1 MLYDFAGHHSYY
13 SSHSSLLEAISL
25 TSPSTFLMLVNV
37 TVGFKRITE
46 QMYYWSAMI
55 CNVCHE
61 CPQPSSV
68 IVVGTHADKVK
79 KGYLTDLGAEIEKLA
94 RDIFKKH
101 IFVQFIALNVKK
113 CVNDLKYFL
122 GLLDEVN
129 EKVLKM
135 SPAISLS
142 SHLMY
147 AFLNDKVPSDKEAI
161 SLSGLLSLLD
171 MDEPRVLPTETSEI
185 IALLT
190 TLAHKGFIIFL
201 RTDGE
206 DSWIVRDQGA
216 LLEKVNGAL
225 FAPSSFQEY
234 LPIASN
240 TGIIPFNVLKSVF
253 PNHNTAMIVQFLIQL
268 QLCQRINLIDVNT
281 NMAPTIPSP
290 SEMLFFP
297 SLILEGRPH
306 FECSDI
312 TTPPF
317 NNGEGATATA
327 APVLQGCFGWLL
339 YADNISQFFPN
350 RFLHTLLLNLAYN
363 ICLPDTNH
371 KINTDIQSNNRQCK
385 VWSTGISWRSVKGV
399 STIIELM
406 EHSRCLFLVMA
417 FPHHKF
423 CNQLAPILQTIKMT
437 LNQFCPSVA
446 ATEYIVDPSTASS
459 VFLQGCSPL
468 SLTRVQLSHLRD
480 ALKDDDPIVLD
491 TNGEV
496 VVLKNWTSVGLDLP
510 RLVSIAVNG
519 KVMVVCTYGVSF
531 HFPLQEMTLPKKN
544 KLPQSIPL
552 MVSLLLFQLFCE
564 CIYLGSCGS
573 VSRGIKTMGIY
584 INDMTKRNKE
594 KLV

>member
-1 MLYDFAGHHSYY
+1 MLYDFAGHRTYY

-25 TSPSTFLMLVNV
+25 TSPSTFLMLVDV
-37 TVGFKRITE
+37 TVGFNRITE

-55 CNVCHE
+55 CNVCHG

-79 KGYLTDLGAEIEKLA
+79 KGYLTDLGAQIEKLA
-94 RDIFKKH
+94 KHKFEKH

-113 CVNDLKYFL
+113 YGNDLKIFL
-122 GLLDEVN
+122 DLLDGVN
-129 EKVLKM
+129 ENVLKM

-147 AFLNDKVPSDKEAI
+147 AFLNDMVPSDKEAI
-161 SLSGLLSLLD
+161 SLSGLLSLVKK
-171 MDEPRVLPTETSEI
+171 DEPRVLPTETSEI
-185 IALLT
+185 ITLLT

-201 RTDGE
+201 HTDGE

-225 FAPSSFQEY
+225 FAPSSFNEY

-240 TGIIPFNVLKSVF
+240 TGIIPLHVLKSHF

-268 QLCQRINLIDVNT
+268 QLCQHINLIDVNT
-281 NMAPTIPSP
+281 NMAPTIPSL
-290 SEMLFFP
+290 SNMLFFP
-297 SLILEGRPH
+297 SLIHEDRPH
-306 FECSDI
+306 FNWSDF
-312 TTPPF
+312 TTPPS
-317 NNGEGATATA
+317 NNCEGAIAPA

-371 KINTDIQSNNRQCK
+371 EINADIQSNNRQCK

-399 STIIELM
+399 STTIELM
-406 EHSRCLFLVMA
+406 EHSRCLFLLMA
-417 FPHHKF
+417 FPHQKF
-423 CNQLAPILQTIKMT
+423 CNELAPVLQTIKAA
-437 LNQFCPSVA
+437 LSQFCASVA
-446 ATEYIVDPSTASS
+446 ATEYIVDPSKASS

-468 SLTRVQLSHLRD
+468 SLTRVQLSHLKD

-496 VVLKNWTSVGLDLP
+496 MVLKTGPVWG
-510 RLVSIAVNG
+510 
-519 KVMVVCTYGVSF
+519 
-531 HFPLQEMTLPKKN
+531 
-544 KLPQSIPL
+544 
-552 MVSLLLFQLFCE
+552 
-564 CIYLGSCGS
+564 
-573 VSRGIKTMGIY
+573 
-584 INDMTKRNKE
+584 
-594 KLV
+594 

>member
-13 SSHSSLLEAISL
+13 TSHSSLLEAISL
-25 TSPSTFLMLVNV
+25 TSPSTFLMLVDV
-37 TVGFKRITE
+37 TVGFKGITA

-79 KGYLTDLGAEIEKLA
+79 KGYLTDLGAQVEKLA
-94 RDIFKKH
+94 KGMFEKH
-101 IFVQFIALNVKK
+101 VFVQFIALNIKKHGNDVK
-113 CVNDLKYFL
+113 NFL

-129 EKVLKM
+129 ENVLKR

-161 SLSGLLSLLD
+161 SLQGLLSLLEK
-171 MDEPRVLPTETSEI
+171 DEPRVLPTETSEI

-201 RTDGE
+201 HTDGE
-206 DSWIVRDQGA
+206 DSWIVRDLKT

-225 FAPSSFQEY
+225 FAPSSFKEY

-240 TGIIPFNVLKSVF
+240 TGIIPLNVLKSHF
-253 PNHNTAMIVQFLIQL
+253 PNHNTAMVVQFLIQL
-268 QLCQRINLIDVNT
+268 QLCQRINLINVNT

-290 SEMLFFP
+290 SDLLFFP
-297 SLILEGRPH
+297 SLIREDRPH
-306 FECSDI
+306 FNCSDI
-312 TTPPF
+312 TTPPS
-317 NNGEGATATA
+317 NNGEGAIAPA
-327 APVLQGCFGWLL
+327 APMLQGCFGWLL

-363 ICLPDTNH
+363 ICLPGTNH
-371 KINTDIQSNNRQCK
+371 EIMNADIQSNNRQCK

-399 STIIELM
+399 STTIELM
-406 EHSRCLFLVMA
+406 EHSRCLFLLMA
-417 FPHHKF
+417 FPDQKF
-423 CNQLAPILQTIKMT
+423 CNQLAPVLQTIKMT
-437 LNQFCPSVA
+437 LSHFCPSVA

-468 SLTRVQLSHLRD
+468 SLTRVQFSHLRD
-480 ALKDDDPIVLD
+480 ALKDDDSTVVD
-491 TNGEV
+491 TNNKV

-531 HFPLQEMTLPKKN
+531 HFPPQEMTLSKKN
-544 KLPQSIPL
+544 KQ
-552 MVSLLLFQLFCE
+552 
-564 CIYLGSCGS
+564 
-573 VSRGIKTMGIY
+573 
-584 INDMTKRNKE
+584 
-594 KLV
+594 

>member
-25 TSPSTFLMLVNV
+25 TSPSTFLMLVDV
-37 TVGFKRITE
+37 TVGLEGITA

-79 KGYLTDLGAEIEKLA
+79 KGILSDLGAQIEKLA
-94 RDIFKKH
+94 KDMFEKH
-101 IFVQFIALNVKK
+101 NFVQFTALNVKK
-113 CVNDLKYFL
+113 YGNDLKIFL
-122 GLLDEVN
+122 DLLDGVN
-129 EKVLKM
+129 ENVLKM

-147 AFLNDKVPSDKEAI
+147 AFLNDMVPSDKEAI
-161 SLSGLLSLLD
+161 SLSGLLFLIEND
-171 MDEPRVLPTETSEI
+171 KPHVLPTDTSEI

-190 TLAHKGFIIFL
+190 TLAHKGFLIFL
-201 RTDGE
+201 HTDGE
-206 DSWIVRDQGA
+206 DSWIVRDLKT

-225 FAPSSFQEY
+225 FAPSSLKEH

-240 TGIIPFNVLKSVF
+240 TGIIPLNVLKSHF
-253 PNHNTAMIVQFLIQL
+253 PNHNTTMIVQFLIQL

-290 SEMLFFP
+290 SDLLFFP
-297 SLILEGRPH
+297 SLIREDRPH
-306 FECSDI
+306 FNWSDI
-312 TTPPF
+312 TTPSF
-317 NNGEGATATA
+317 DNGEGAIAPA
-327 APVLQGCFGWLL
+327 APMLEGCFGWLL
-339 YADNISQFFPN
+339 YADNVSQFFPN

-363 ICLPDTNH
+363 ICLPNKNH
-371 KINTDIQSNNRQCK
+371 QIINTDIQSNNRQCK

-399 STIIELM
+399 STILELM
-406 EHSRCLFLVMA
+406 ENSRCLFLVMA
-417 FPHHKF
+417 FPHQKF
-423 CNQLAPILQTIKMT
+423 CNQLAPVLQTIKMT
-437 LNQFCPSVA
+437 LSHFCPSVA

-480 ALKDDDPIVLD
+480 ALKDDDPTVVD
-491 TNGEV
+491 TNNKV
-496 VVLKNWTSVGLDLP
+496 VVIKNWTSVGLDLP

-531 HFPLQEMTLPKKN
+531 HFPPQEMTLSKKN
-544 KLPQSIPL
+544 KLPQSMPL

-564 CIYLGSCGS
+564 CIYLGTCGS
-573 VSRGIKTMGIY
+573 VSRGIKTIGNFLYIY
-584 INDMTKRNKE
+584 I
-594 KLV
+594 

>member
-1 MLYDFAGHHSYY
+1 MLYDFAGHQTYY

-25 TSPSTFLMLVNV
+25 TSPSTFLMLVDV
-37 TVGFKRITE
+37 TVGLKRIAA

-79 KGYLTDLGAEIEKLA
+79 KSYLTDLGAEIERLA
-94 RDIFKKH
+94 RDIFKEH

-113 CVNDLKYFL
+113 QGSDLKTFFR
-122 GLLDEVN
+122 LLDGVN
-129 EKVLKM
+129 ENVGQR

-142 SHLMY
+142 NHLMY
-147 AFLNDKVPSDKEAI
+147 AFLNDKIPSDKEAI
-161 SLSGLLSLLD
+161 SLSGLLSLLEK
-171 MDEPRVLPTETSEI
+171 DEPRVLPTETSEI

-201 RTDGE
+201 HTNGE
-206 DSWIVRDQGA
+206 DSWIVRDLKT

-225 FAPSSFQEY
+225 FAPSFFKEH

-240 TGIIPFNVLKSVF
+240 TGIIPLNVLKRHF

-281 NMAPTIPSP
+281 NMIPKIPSP

-297 SLILEGRPH
+297 SLISESRPH
-306 FECSDI
+306 FDSSDI
-312 TTPPF
+312 TTYPF
-317 NNGEGATATA
+317 NNSKGAIA
-327 APVLQGCFGWLL
+327 CFGWLL
-339 YADNISQFFPN
+339 YADNICQFFPN
-350 RFLHTLLLNLAYN
+350 RFLHTLLLNLAYK

-371 KINTDIQSNNRQCK
+371 QIINADIQSKNRQCK
-385 VWSTGISWRSVKGV
+385 VWRTGISWRIVTGV

-406 EHSRCLFLVMA
+406 EDSRCLFLVMA
-417 FPHHKF
+417 FPHQMF
-423 CNQLAPILQTIKMT
+423 CNQLVPVLQTIKTT
-437 LNQFCPSVA
+437 LSQFCPSIA

-468 SLTRVQLSHLRD
+468 SLTRVQLTHLRD
-480 ALKDDDPIVLD
+480 AINNHHPTVVD
-491 TNGEV
+491 TNTGV
-496 VVLKNWTSVGLDLP
+496 VVLTNWTSVGLDLP

-519 KVMVVCTYGVSF
+519 KVMVVCTYEMLF
-531 HFPLQEMTLPKKN
+531 HFPLQEMTFSKTSSIQ
-544 KLPQSIPL
+544 QSIHS
-552 MVSLLLFQLFCE
+552 MVS
-564 CIYLGSCGS
+564 
-573 VSRGIKTMGIY
+573 
-584 INDMTKRNKE
+584 
-594 KLV
+594 

>member
-25 TSPSTFLMLVNV
+25 TSPSTFLMLVDV
-37 TVGFKRITE
+37 TVGFMGITA
-46 QMYYWSAMI
+46 QMYYWSTMI

-94 RDIFKKH
+94 KDMFQKH
-101 IFVQFIALNVKK
+101 NFVQFIALNVKK
-113 CVNDLKYFL
+113 YGNDLKIFL
-122 GLLDEVN
+122 DLLDVVN
-129 EKVLKM
+129 ENVLKM
-135 SPAISLS
+135 SPAISLI

-147 AFLNDKVPSDKEAI
+147 AFLNDKVPSYKEAI
-161 SLSGLLSLLD
+161 SLSGLLSLIENE
-171 MDEPRVLPTETSEI
+171 EPRVLPTETSEI

-201 RTDGE
+201 HTDGE
-206 DSWIVRDQGA
+206 DIWIVRDQRA

-225 FAPSSFQEY
+225 FAPSSFKEY

-240 TGIIPFNVLKSVF
+240 TGIIPLNVLKSHF
-253 PNHNTAMIVQFLIQL
+253 PNHNTAMIVQFLVQL

-281 NMAPTIPSP
+281 NMAPITPSP
-290 SEMLFFP
+290 SDMLFFP
-297 SLILEGRPH
+297 SLIREGRPH

-312 TTPPF
+312 TTPPIK
-317 NNGEGATATA
+317 NGEGEITPV
-327 APVLQGCFGWLL
+327 APMLQGCFGWLL
-339 YADNISQFFPN
+339 YADNVSQFFPN
-350 RFLHTLLLNLAYN
+350 RFLHTLLLNLAYK

-371 KINTDIQSNNRQCK
+371 QINTDIQSNNRQCK

-417 FPHHKF
+417 FPHRKF
-423 CNQLAPILQTIKMT
+423 CNELAPVLQTIKAA
-437 LNQFCPSVA
+437 LSQFCPSVA
-446 ATEYIVDPSTASS
+446 ATEYIVDPSIASS

-468 SLTRVQLSHLRD
+468 SLARVQLSHLRD
-480 ALKDDDPIVLD
+480 ALKDDDPIVVD
-491 TNGEV
+491 TNNKV
-496 VVLKNWTSVGLDLP
+496 VVIKNWTSVGLDLP

-531 HFPLQEMTLPKKN
+531 HFPPQEMTLSKKN
-544 KLPQSIPL
+544 RLPESIAL
-552 MVSLLLFQLFCE
+552 LVSVLLFQLLCA
-564 CIYLGSCGS
+564 CIYLMYMWE
-573 VSRGIKTMGIY
+573 R
-584 INDMTKRNKE
+584 R
-594 KLV
+594 

>member
-25 TSPSTFLMLVNV
+25 TSPSTFLMLVDV
-37 TVGFKRITE
+37 TVGFKGITA

-79 KGYLTDLGAEIEKLA
+79 KGYLTDLRAQIEKIA
-94 RDIFKKH
+94 KDIFEKH
-101 IFVQFIALNVKK
+101 NFVQFIALNVKK
-113 CVNDLKYFL
+113 YGNDLKNFL

-129 EKVLKM
+129 EKVLQM

-161 SLSGLLSLLD
+161 SLSGLLSLLEK
-171 MDEPRVLPTETSEI
+171 DEPRVLPTDTSEI

-201 RTDGE
+201 HTDGD
-206 DSWIVRDQGA
+206 DSWIVRDLKT

-225 FAPSSFQEY
+225 FAPLSGFKEY

-240 TGIIPFNVLKSVF
+240 TGIIPLNVLKSHF
-253 PNHNTAMIVQFLIQL
+253 PNHNTAVIVQFLIQL
-268 QLCQRINLIDVNT
+268 QLCQCIDLIDVKT
-281 NMAPTIPSP
+281 NMAPTIPSS

-297 SLILEGRPH
+297 SLIREGRPH
-306 FECSDI
+306 FDCSDI
-312 TTPPF
+312 TTPSF
-317 NNGEGATATA
+317 NNGEGATAPM
-327 APVLQGCFGWLL
+327 APMLGGCFGWLL

-371 KINTDIQSNNRQCK
+371 KINRDIQSNNRQCK
-385 VWSTGISWRSVKGV
+385 VWSTGISWRSVTGV
-399 STIIELM
+399 STTIELM
-406 EHSRCLFLVMA
+406 EGSRCLFLLMT
-417 FPHHKF
+417 FPHQKF
-423 CNQLAPILQTIKMT
+423 CNELAPVLQTIKAA
-437 LNQFCPSVA
+437 LSQFCPSVA

-459 VFLQGCSPL
+459 VFVQGCSPL

-480 ALKDDDPIVLD
+480 ALKDDDPQVVD
-491 TNGEV
+491 TDNKAV
-496 VVLKNWTSVGLDLP
+496 VIKSWTSVGLDLP
-510 RLVSIAVNG
+510 RLVSITVNG
-519 KVMVVCTYGVSF
+519 
-531 HFPLQEMTLPKKN
+531 
-544 KLPQSIPL
+544 
-552 MVSLLLFQLFCE
+552 
-564 CIYLGSCGS
+564 
-573 VSRGIKTMGIY
+573 R
-584 INDMTKRNKE
+584 
-594 KLV
+594 